1 MNPPETQTTRRQPWG
16 ALLSLTAGVVILYLV
31 FRKIELSEFTA
42 ALAQTRWGWIGAALL
57 SGLLSHWFRG
67 LRWALLAEPLGHRP
81 SALKAFYAVMSG
93 YLANLALPRLGEL
106 TRCLLLARKTPLGL
120 SALIGTVVVERL
132 MDLGV
137 LLLLAMGVL
146 VGYQELLLKPVWS
159 FVTTNLGSGF
169 SLGLLLA
176 IVIGLGTILV
186 LWRTLGRLV
195 PIPAKV
201 RQTLS
206 DMAQGMSAL
215 RRVPSPLLLGVYTF
229 LIWLGYYLMTYFCFF
244 AFPGAEGLGASDAIL
259 LLVAGAFGFVMPV
272 QGGMGA
278 YHAAIVW
285 TLGRIPGLAMT
296 TSTALAFA
304 TLSHLAQ
311 TALVVLVGGLSYFLM
326 SLYRDA
332 ANHRPHF

>member
-1 MNPPETQTTRRQPWG
+1 MNPVETQTNRRQPWG
-16 ALLSLTAGVVILYLV
+16 AFLSLIAGIVILYLV
-31 FRKIELSEFTA
+31 FRKIDLSEFTS

-57 SGLLSHWFRG
+57 CGLLSHWFRG
-67 LRWALLAEPLGHRP
+67 LRWSLLAEPLGHRP
-81 SALKAFYAVMSG
+81 SALQAFYAVMSG

-137 LLLLAMGVL
+137 LLVLALGVL
-146 VGYQELLLKPVWS
+146 LGYQEMLLNPVWS
-159 FVTTNLGSGF
+159 FVTTNFGAGF
-169 SLGLLLA
+169 SLSFILA
-176 IVIGLGTILV
+176 IGLGLGTILV

-195 PIPAKV
+195 PMPAKV
-201 RQTLS
+201 RQTLA
-206 DMAQGMSAL
+206 DMAQGMAAL
-215 RRVPSPLLLGVYTF
+215 RRIPSPFWLGVYTF

-244 AFPGAEGLGASDAIL
+244 AFPGAESLGASDALL

-285 TLGRIPGLAMT
+285 TLGRIPGLVMST
-296 TSTALAFA
+296 TTALAFA

-311 TALVVLVGGLSYFLM
+311 TILVVVVGGLSYFLM
-326 SLYRDA
+326 SLYRDHQEVA
-332 ANHRPHF
+332 S

>member
-1 MNPPETQTTRRQPWG
+1 MNPVETQTNRRQPWG
-16 ALLSLTAGVVILYLV
+16 AFLSLIAGIVILYLV
-31 FRKIELSEFTA
+31 FRKIDLSEFTS

-57 SGLLSHWFRG
+57 CGLLSHWFRG
-67 LRWALLAEPLGHRP
+67 LRWSLLAEPLGHRP
-81 SALKAFYAVMSG
+81 SALQAFYAVMSG

-137 LLLLAMGVL
+137 LLVLALGVL
-146 VGYQELLLKPVWS
+146 LGYQEMLLNPVWS
-159 FVTTNLGSGF
+159 FVTTNFGAGF
-169 SLGLLLA
+169 SLSFILA
-176 IVIGLGTILV
+176 IGLGLGTILV

-195 PIPAKV
+195 PMPAKV
-201 RQTLS
+201 RQTLA
-206 DMAQGMSAL
+206 DMAQGMAAL
-215 RRVPSPLLLGVYTF
+215 SRIPSPFWLGVYTF

-244 AFPGAEGLGASDAIL
+244 AFPGAESLGASDALL

-285 TLGRIPGLAMT
+285 TLGRIPGLVMST
-296 TSTALAFA
+296 TTALAFA

-311 TALVVLVGGLSYFLM
+311 TILVVVVGGLSYFLM
-326 SLYRDA
+326 SLYRDHQEVA
-332 ANHRPHF
+332 S

>member
-1 MNPPETQTTRRQPWG
+1 MNPVEAQTTRRQPWG
-16 ALLSLTAGVVILYLV
+16 AVLSLTAGIVILYLV
-31 FRKIELSEFTA
+31 FRKIDLSEFTS

-57 SGLLSHWFRG
+57 CGLLSHWFRG
-67 LRWALLAEPLGHRP
+67 LRWSLLAEPLGHRP
-81 SALKAFYAVMSG
+81 SALQAFYAVMSG

-137 LLLLAMGVL
+137 LLVLALGVL
-146 VGYQELLLKPVWS
+146 LGYQEMLLDPVWS
-159 FVTTNLGSGF
+159 FVTTNFGSGF
-169 SLGLLLA
+169 SLSFILA
-176 IVIGLGTILV
+176 IGLVLGTILV

-195 PIPAKV
+195 PMPAKV
-201 RQTLS
+201 RQTLA
-206 DMAQGMSAL
+206 DMAQGMAAL
-215 RRVPSPLLLGVYTF
+215 RRIPSPFWLGVYTF

-244 AFPGAEGLGASDAIL
+244 AFPGAESLGASDALL

-285 TLGRIPGLAMT
+285 TLGKIPGLAMST
-296 TSTALAFA
+296 TTALAFA

-311 TALVVLVGGLSYFLM
+311 TILVVVVGGLSYFLM
-326 SLYRDA
+326 SMYRDHQEVA
-332 ANHRPHF
+332 S

>member
-1 MNPPETQTTRRQPWG
+1 
-16 ALLSLTAGVVILYLV
+16 
-31 FRKIELSEFTA
+31 
-42 ALAQTRWGWIGAALL
+42 
-57 SGLLSHWFRG
+57 
-67 LRWALLAEPLGHRP
+67 
-81 SALKAFYAVMSG
+81 MSG

-137 LLLLAMGVL
+137 LLVLALGVL
-146 VGYQELLLKPVWS
+146 LGYQEMLLDPVWS
-159 FVTTNLGSGF
+159 FVTTNFGSGF
-169 SLGLLLA
+169 SLSFILA
-176 IVIGLGTILV
+176 IGLGLGTILI

-195 PIPAKV
+195 PMPAKV
-201 RQTLS
+201 RQTLA
-206 DMAQGMSAL
+206 DMAQGIAAL
-215 RRVPSPLLLGVYTF
+215 RRIPSPFWLGVYTF

-244 AFPGAEGLGASDAIL
+244 AFPGAESLGASDALL

-285 TLGRIPGLAMT
+285 TLGRIPGLVMST
-296 TSTALAFA
+296 TTALAFA

-311 TALVVLVGGLSYFLM
+311 TILVVVVGGLSYFLM
-326 SLYRDA
+326 SLYRDHQEVA
-332 ANHRPHF
+332 S